1 MAARRGTAHDLP
13 MPWLFTIA
21 FALLAVTSA
30 SDPGW
35 ADEAPVRMTTE
46 STEYC
51 EALAARLAASPQP
64 VAELPRDLG
73 EEGRRLCAT
82 GHVRTGI
89 AKLRR
94 ALRAS
99 RAEARGD

>member
-1 MAARRGTAHDLP
+1 MPPLLSLP
-13 MPWLFTIA
+13 L
-21 FALLAVTSA
+21 ALLIMLPA
-30 SDPGW
+30 W
-35 ADEAPVRMTTE
+35 ADDTPRMSTE

-51 EALAARLAASPQP
+51 EELAARLAARLAASPP
-64 VAELPRDLG
+64 SMADLSRNLG
-73 EEGRRLCAT
+73 EDGRRLCAS

-99 RAEARGD
+99 RVETRGP